1 MLKKV
6 GQAVSWPRLPSEF
19 GIQTVF
25 RFRILSQEQHMMG
38 LLSVVGAV
46 TLVVGVILWVAM
58 LMAGLEN
65 LRKYRE
71 SQRAAEKESTE

>member
-1 MLKKV
+1 
-6 GQAVSWPRLPSEF
+6 
-19 GIQTVF
+19 
-25 RFRILSQEQHMMG
+25 MMG

>member
-6 GQAVSWPRLPSEF
+6 GRAVSLPRWCSEF
-19 GIQTVF
+19 RIQFVF